1 MHNIKDIR
9 KDIDNFKNTIK
20 NRNVDVDFDQI
31 LNLDE
36 ENRKLIQE
44 KEKLEMEKKSI
55 SKSKDETLFEK
66 SKEISNKIDDLSKNQ
81 KNVKDQLDQ
90 ILSNIPNLPLN
101 DVPVGKDENSN
112 KEVVK
117 SGKIKE
123 MSFKPKSHYEIG
135 EKLNMLD
142 FDLAT
147 KTTGSRFVFVKDKL
161 ASLERAISNFMID
174 THVNNNGYT
183 EISPPLMATDNTMF
197 GTGQLPKF
205 ENDQFEIKFDDKNDR
220 KFLIPTAEVIL
231 TNMVKNQILN
241 LKSLPM
247 RLVASTPCFR
257 KEAGSYGKDTK
268 GMIRQH
274 QFYKVELVSIVENNK
289 CIEELERMTNCATKI
304 LDDLQLPYRKIILS
318 TGDMG
323 FSAEKTYDIEVWLP
337 SENKYREISSCS
349 SCGTFQAKRMK
360 ARYKN
365 NNNENE
371 FVGTLN
377 GRLVASTPCFRK
389 EAGSYGKDTKGMIRQ
404 HQFYKVELV
413 SIVENNKCIEEL
425 ERMTNCATKILDD
438 LQLPYRKIILS
449 TGDMGFSAEKTYD
462 IEVWLPSENKYRE
475 ISSCSSCGTFQAKR
489 MKARYKNNNNENEFV
504 GTLNGSGLAVGR
516 TLIAIL
522 ENYQTEDG
530 SIIIPEKLRPYM
542 NNMEKIGI
550 N

>member
-31 LNLDE
+31 LTLDE

-117 SGKIKE
+117 SGEIKE

-241 LKSLPM
+241 IKSLPM
-247 RLVASTPCFR
+247 
-257 KEAGSYGKDTK
+257 
-268 GMIRQH
+268 
-274 QFYKVELVSIVENNK
+274 
-289 CIEELERMTNCATKI
+289 
-304 LDDLQLPYRKIILS
+304 
-318 TGDMG
+318 
-323 FSAEKTYDIEVWLP
+323 
-337 SENKYREISSCS
+337 
-349 SCGTFQAKRMK
+349 
-360 ARYKN
+360 
-365 NNNENE
+365 
-371 FVGTLN
+371 
-377 GRLVASTPCFRK
+377 RLVASTPCFRK

>member
-9 KDIDNFKNTIK
+9 NNFKDFKNSIK
-20 NRNVDVDFDQI
+20 DRNFDVNLEDIVELDKENRN
-31 LNLDE
+31 
-36 ENRKLIQE
+36 LIQD
-44 KEKLEMEKKSI
+44 KEKHEMEKKSI
-55 SKSKDETLFEK
+55 SKSKDENLFAK
-66 SKEISNKIDDLSKNQ
+66 SKEISIKIEELSKKQKEVKDKLDNILSAIPNIPL
-81 KNVKDQLDQ
+81 KNV
-90 ILSNIPNLPLN
+90 PA
-101 DVPVGKDENSN
+101 GKDENDN
-112 KEVVK
+112 KEV
-117 SGKIKE
+117 IKVGNIQKFN
-123 MSFKPKSHYEIG
+123 FKPKSHYEIG
-135 EKLNMLD
+135 ENLNMLD

-161 ASLERAISNFMID
+161 AALERAISNFMID
-174 THVNNNGYT
+174 SHTKNNGYT
-183 EISPPLMATDNTMF
+183 EISPPLMATDNTMY

-231 TNMVKNQILN
+231 TNMVKNQIVN
-241 LKSLPM
+241 IKSLPM

-274 QFYKVELVSIVENNK
+274 QFYKVELVSIVENDK
-289 CIEELERMTNCATKI
+289 CLEELERMTNCATKI
-304 LDDLQLPYRKIILS
+304 LDDLKLPYRKIILS

-337 SENKYREISSCS
+337 SEEKYREISSCS

-365 NNNENE
+365 KDNN
-371 FVGTLN
+371 
-377 GRLVASTPCFRK
+377 
-389 EAGSYGKDTKGMIRQ
+389 I
-404 HQFYKVELV
+404 
-413 SIVENNKCIEEL
+413 
-425 ERMTNCATKILDD
+425 
-438 LQLPYRKIILS
+438 
-449 TGDMGFSAEKTYD
+449 
-462 IEVWLPSENKYRE
+462 
-475 ISSCSSCGTFQAKR
+475 
-489 MKARYKNNNNENEFV
+489 EFV

-530 SIIIPEKLRPYM
+530 SIIIPDVLKPYM
-542 NNMEKIGI
+542 GNIDKISI